1 MARRTTLLIRCSQQ
15 QADLI
20 RREAVAQHRTITGY
34 LLNVLERSLWI
45 ESKFGHGLE
54 SLAALPVHETVDSG
68 ETRTAILL
76 HCSRQSA
83 EEIRRA
89 AKRRDMSISGFAVF
103 SLDRHW
109 RGIERVGGSPGTA
122 VPHLS

>member
-1 MARRTTLLIRCSQQ
+1 MPPAPRTTLLIRCSEQ

-20 RREAVAQHRTITGY
+20 RKEAAAQHRTISGY

-54 SLAALPVHETVDSG
+54 SLPAPELSRSPG
-68 ETRTAILL
+68 PRTAMLL
-76 HCSRQSA
+76 HCSTESA
-83 EEIRRA
+83 EAIRRA
-89 AKRRDMSISGFAVF
+89 ATKRTISISRFALF
-103 SLDRHW
+103 SLERQW
-109 RGIERVGGSPGTA
+109 RSLERLGTSPGSE